1 MASEFQVAV
10 IGGGVNGS
18 GIARDLALRGVH
30 TLLLEKNDFSAGTT
44 GACSGMIHGGAR
56 YLQSDVETTKMS
68 CLDSGYIQ
76 KIAPHLL
83 FRIPF
88 LTPILRSTPFA
99 RIFLELLETY
109 FEAYDR
115 FSPLKRGK
123 PHTRLT
129 REEALELEPGINP
142 DIVGAVTMD
151 EWGIDTFRLCAMNAL
166 SAAEAGA
173 EVRNHTEV
181 SGFLQEG
188 SRVRGLRVRN
198 LLTGAEETIRAEIVM
213 NAAGPWLPEVA
224 RLAGVE
230 VKIRP
235 GKGVHLIFDR
245 RISNLAIF
253 TFAIDG
259 RQIFLMP
266 HENGSILGTTDDDY
280 YGSLDQLEATQD
292 EIEYLLEGI
301 ERVFPPVRRGR
312 ISRVM
317 TGIRITLY
325 AWGKNEDALSREHEI
340 VDHEE
345 KNGIPGFL
353 TIAGGK
359 LASYRLMSEEA
370 ADLICRKLGVESSC
384 RTHLLPLPGGDRLP
398 SRDALVEAYRIPPYL
413 AERLIRRYGSRVDE
427 VLEGSRKDPSL
438 LSIVCRCEPV
448 IEAEIRY
455 AIRKEWARNLVDL
468 RRRTKLGTGPC
479 QGCRC
484 AQRAALILAEE
495 LKLSSGRVKPLIRDF
510 LAERW
515 RGKAPILALDQLAQE
530 ELTQAL
536 YRNLGC
542 HGKFF

>member
-18 GIARDLALRGVH
+18 GIARDLALRGIH
-30 TLLLEKNDFSAGTT
+30 TVLLEKNDFSSGTT
-44 GACSGMIHGGAR
+44 GACSGMIHGGPR
-56 YLQSDVETTKMS
+56 YLQSDVQTTKNS

-88 LTPILRSTPFA
+88 LTPIPRSTPFA

-123 PHTRLT
+123 PHTRLS

-181 SGFLQEG
+181 SGFLKEG
-188 SRVRGLRVRN
+188 NRVRGLRVRN
-198 LLTGAEETIRAEIVM
+198 LFTGAEETIRAEIVM
-213 NAAGPWLPEVA
+213 NAAGPWLPQVA
-224 RLAGVE
+224 WLAGAE

-245 RISNLAIF
+245 RISNIAIF

-325 AWGKNEDALSREHEI
+325 AWGKNEDSLSREHEI

-370 ADLICRKLGVESSC
+370 ADLICRKLGVNSPC
-384 RTHLLPLPGGDRLP
+384 RTHLLPLPGGDRP
-398 SRDALVEAYRIPPYL
+398 VNRDALAETYRIPPYL
-413 AERLIRRYGSRVDE
+413 AERLIHRYGSRVDE
-427 VLEGSRKDPSL
+427 VLEGSRKDLSL

-495 LKLSSGRVKPLIRDF
+495 MQLSPGQVKRLIRDF

-515 RGKAPILALDQLAQE
+515 RGKAPILAQDQLAQE

-536 YRNLGC
+536 YRNMI
-542 HGKFF
+542 